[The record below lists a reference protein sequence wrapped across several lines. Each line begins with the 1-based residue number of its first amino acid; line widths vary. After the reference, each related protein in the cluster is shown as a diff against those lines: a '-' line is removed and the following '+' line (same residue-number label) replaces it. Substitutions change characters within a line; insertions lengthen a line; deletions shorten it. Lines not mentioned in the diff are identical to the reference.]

1 MKETILELN
10 NITKVFPGV
19 KALDNVRLDIR
30 KGEVHALIGE
40 NGAGKSTLM
49 NVILGTLQAEA
60 GTIKFKGEEV
70 HFKSPTDALNAG
82 ISMIHQEISLVQTLD
97 IAENVWLGR
106 EDKFIK
112 FGLLN
117 LKARYKATKDLLESL
132 GLDFLNPRTV
142 VKNLSIA
149 NQQLVEIARAVSYN
163 ADVIIMDEPTSSL
176 TQVEIDLLYSIIRD
190 LSGRGVSIIFIS
202 HKLEEIFE
210 ICDRVTV
217 FRDGQYIITKDVA
230 DITNAELIKYIIGRD
245 LSNMYPK
252 LPAEIKE
259 PVLEVKNLKRNGVFE
274 DISFSVRAGEIL
286 GFSGLVGAG
295 RTEIMRSIFGADPL
309 DSGEIFIN
317 GKQVT
322 IKEPKDAIENGI
334 GMVTED
340 RRFSGS
346 IYALSVMANTTLA
359 AFDSLCNSA
368 GFYSPK
374 TEEKAFNNAVKQIA
388 VKYSNPKEKIS
399 QLSGGNQ
406 QKVIIARWL
415 MAHPKVLILD
425 EPTRGID
432 IGSKSEIYK
441 IMSELAQQGMAIIMV
456 SSELPEILGA
466 SDRIMVVREGRIV
479 HECLRENATQE
490 SLISYAFGTEK

>member
-1 MKETILELN
+1 MKETILELQ
-10 NITKVFPGV
+10 NITKIFPGV
-19 KALDNVRLDIR
+19 KALDKVQLDIR

-60 GTIKFKGEEV
+60 GTIRFKGEEV

-82 ISMIHQEISLVQTLD
+82 ISMIHQEISLVQTMD

-106 EDKFIK
+106 EDKFRK
-112 FGLLN
+112 FGLLD
-117 LKARYKATKDLLESL
+117 LKARYKATKDLLEKL
-132 GLDFLNPRTV
+132 GLGFLDPKMT

-149 NQQLVEIARAVSYN
+149 NQQLVEIARAVSN
-163 ADVIIMDEPTSSL
+163 NSDVIIMDEPTSSL
-176 TQVEIDLLYSIIRD
+176 TQVEIDLLYKIIRD
-190 LSGRGVSIIFIS
+190 LSSNGVAIIFIS
-202 HKLEEIFE
+202 HKLEEIFD
-210 ICDRVTV
+210 ICERVTV

-252 LPAEIKE
+252 VSSEIKE
-259 PVLEVKNLKRNGVFE
+259 PVLEVKHLTREGVFE
-274 DISFSVRAGEIL
+274 DISFNVRAGEIL

-309 DSGEIFIN
+309 DSGEIYIN
-317 GKQVT
+317 GQQVH
-322 IKEPKDAIENGI
+322 IRNPKDAIQSGI

-340 RRFSGS
+340 RRLSGS

-359 AFDSLCNSA
+359 AFDDLCNPM

-374 TEEKAFNNAVKQIA
+374 AEEKAFNEAIEKIA
-388 VKYSNPKEKIS
+388 VKYSDPKEKIS

-441 IMSELAQQGMAIIMV
+441 IMSELAREGMAIIMV

-466 SDRIMVVREGRIV
+466 SDRIMVVREGKIV
-479 HECLRENATQE
+479 HECLREDATQE
-490 SLISYAFGTEK
+490 SLISYAFGQEG